1 MNALYFVFG
10 IPLLGGLVLAL
21 VGHRS
26 YARDLNVAF
35 SAGSFIAAC
44 FLTVQVIDNG
54 PMFAMDKQFL
64 IDSLNVFLVSLTAF
78 VGMTTAIFSPTA
90 TTASATTGRSMTSSS
105 CRHGR
110 GTSITMTMPPTRPSC
125 SRSMTSR

>member
-35 SAGSFIAAC
+35 STGSFIAAC
-44 FLTVQVIDNG
+44 FLSIQVIDHG

-64 IDSLNVFLVSLTAF
+64 IDPLNVFLVSANGVVSIYQYRKIRIVGNLFTCIVQAKDAF
-78 VGMTTAIFSPTA
+78 DVFKL
-90 TTASATTGRSMTSSS
+90 
-105 CRHGR
+105 
-110 GTSITMTMPPTRPSC
+110 
-125 SRSMTSR
+125 